1 MFSVCH
7 ANKVLFLSPGLCW
20 VLQLVLQAQNV
31 PSLAAG
37 VNCSFEDYT
46 ETEGHIMG
54 GRIYCLS
61 PSAREIAPITR
72 NQGKATRAHSFKSL
86 LTLVRNCWSSPC
98 VCWQVTSGWW
108 SSIWNPRRRGRSLPA
123 WILSSTT
130 AVSISRKSHTGKRE
144 GSFLS
149 SNSLPPV
156 SLSFKLRQVYFYGTV
171 LSVCV
176 CLLLPSERER
186 CYFCVPLAVF
196 RWDQGWDQ
204 TFNVISLTTHEHP
217 WLQPSSFTAHE
228 LYSCSSYITRSL
240 LLKFLR
246 SSVLGS
252 MTNKD
257 ISNDEKEE
265 QLKS

>member
-1 MFSVCH
+1 MSRCLLYKCSVFVMPIKYWKW
-7 ANKVLFLSPGLCW
+7 NLFLSPGLCL
-20 VLQLVLQAQNV
+20 VLQLVLQAQNI

-46 ETEGHIMG
+46 ETEGHVMG

-72 NQGKATRAHSFKSL
+72 NHGKATCAHSFKSL

-149 SNSLPPV
+149 S
-156 SLSFKLRQVYFYGTV
+156 
-171 LSVCV
+171 
-176 CLLLPSERER
+176 
-186 CYFCVPLAVF
+186 
-196 RWDQGWDQ
+196 
-204 TFNVISLTTHEHP
+204 
-217 WLQPSSFTAHE
+217 
-228 LYSCSSYITRSL
+228 
-240 LLKFLR
+240 
-246 SSVLGS
+246 
-252 MTNKD
+252 
-257 ISNDEKEE
+257 
-265 QLKS
+265 

>member
-1 MFSVCH
+1 
-7 ANKVLFLSPGLCW
+7 
-20 VLQLVLQAQNV
+20 
-31 PSLAAG
+31 
-37 VNCSFEDYT
+37 
-46 ETEGHIMG
+46 MG

-149 SNSLPPV
+149 SNSLPPH
-156 SLSFKLRQVYFYGTV
+156 LSFVQTKT
-171 LSVCV
+171 SVFLWDRALCV
-176 CLLLPSERER
+176 FTASEWEREMLFL
-186 CYFCVPLAVF
+186 CAV
-196 RWDQGWDQ
+196 
-204 TFNVISLTTHEHP
+204 
-217 WLQPSSFTAHE
+217 SSF
-228 LYSCSSYITRSL
+228 S
-240 LLKFLR
+240 LR
-246 SSVLGS
+246 SGMRS
-252 MTNKD
+252 D
-257 ISNDEKEE
+257 F
-265 QLKS
+265 